1 MRPKAVVLEYVACLD
16 YMCVRWIMG
25 NVVRSQVSW
34 FRLGY
39 IVEILQ
45 ALSNDMVQ
53 AFDLD
58 SVSPQG
64 KENIP

>member
-1 MRPKAVVLEYVACLD
+1 MRPRAVVLEYVACLD
-16 YMCVRWIMG
+16 YMCVWWIMG

-34 FRLGY
+34 FRFGY
-39 IVEILQ
+39 IAEIWR

-58 SVSPQG
+58 SVSPQE